1 MVCLISSWAAHF
13 LLEGDEAQAQIKR
26 IQQAQDAKQTICKER
41 SMTTDK
47 IEFTKEKETMLMTL
61 SGRAIQS
68 QWKNP
73 ILRDPW
79 AEEAMQHI
87 DYDLSKQLTGVASW
101 SMWKDIGPA
110 IIATR
115 AATFDLLTTR
125 FLTDHPVATVL
136 HVRRGMDSRVFRI
149 DPPAGVQWF
158 DVDYPDVIALR
169 RQLFPERDAA
179 YHLIGAQLDDLRW
192 MDDVPRERPGLF
204 IAEGVLHYLGET
216 EVKALL
222 QAVVAQCPG
231 GQVIFDIC
239 NSFILK
245 RAGSNVGG
253 TGATYKW
260 GLDDPQDIKQL
271 EPKLELIKEF
281 KPSELVAF
289 SRFPL
294 WWRAL
299 YRTQEI
305 IPTLRRMERTL
316 VYRY

>member
-1 MVCLISSWAAHF
+1 MTN
-13 LLEGDEAQAQIKR
+13 EK
-26 IQQAQDAKQTICKER
+26 IQ
-41 SMTTDK
+41 
-47 IEFTKEKETMLMTL
+47 FTKEKETMLMTL

-68 QWKNP
+68 QWKHP

-79 AEEAMQHI
+79 AEEAMRHI

-101 SMWKDIGPA
+101 SLWKDIGPTV
-110 IIATR
+110 IATR
-115 AATFDLLTTR
+115 AATLDLLTNR
-125 FLTDHPVATVL
+125 FLADHPDATVL
-136 HVRRGMDSRVFRI
+136 HVGCGMDSRVFRI
-149 DPPAGVQWF
+149 NPPAGVQWF

-169 RQLFPERDAA
+169 RQLFPERDSA

-192 MDDVPRERPGLF
+192 MDDVPGERPGLLV
-204 IAEGVLHYLGET
+204 AEGVLHYLSET
-216 EVKALL
+216 DVKALL
-222 QAVVAQCPG
+222 NAVVAHFPG
-231 GQVIFDIC
+231 GQMIFDIC
-239 NSFILK
+239 NSFIVK

-281 KPSELVAF
+281 KPSEQVAF

-294 WWRAL
+294 WVRAMF
-299 YRTQEI
+299 RAMEI
-305 IPTLRRMERTL
+305 NSTLRRTERVV

>member
-1 MVCLISSWAAHF
+1 
-13 LLEGDEAQAQIKR
+13 
-26 IQQAQDAKQTICKER
+26 
-41 SMTTDK
+41 MTADK
-47 IEFTKEKETMLMTL
+47 IQFSKEKETMLMTL

-73 ILRDPW
+73 ILSDPW
-79 AEEAMQHI
+79 AEEAMWHI
-87 DYDLSKQLTGVASW
+87 DYDLSKQLKGVASW
-101 SMWKDIGPA
+101 GIWKDIGPT

-115 AATFDLLTTR
+115 AATFDNLTTR
-125 FLTDHPVATVL
+125 FLADHPDAIVIQAGC
-136 HVRRGMDSRVFRI
+136 GMDSRVFRVN
-149 DPPAGVQWF
+149 PPASVQWF
-158 DVDYPDVIALR
+158 DVDYPDVIDLR
-169 RQLFPERDAA
+169 RQLFPERGA
-179 YHLIGAQLDDLRW
+179 YQLIGAPLDDLRW
-192 MDDVPRERPGLF
+192 LDGLPRGRSGLL
-204 IAEGVLHYLGET
+204 IAEGVLHYLSEK
-216 EVKALL
+216 EVKRLL
-222 QAVVAQCPG
+222 NAVAAHFPG

-239 NSFILK
+239 NWFIVK

-281 KPSELVAF
+281 KPSEQVEF

-299 YRTQEI
+299 YRVQELNA
-305 IPTLRRMERTL
+305 TLRRMERMV